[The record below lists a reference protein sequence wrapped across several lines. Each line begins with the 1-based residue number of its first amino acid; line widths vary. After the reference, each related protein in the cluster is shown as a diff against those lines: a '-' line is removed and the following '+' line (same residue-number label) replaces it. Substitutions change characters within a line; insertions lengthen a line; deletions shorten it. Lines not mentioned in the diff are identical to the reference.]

1 MGWGCHLAV
10 EANQKIFWPIK
21 VSMPYVVISLSQTN
35 ICEWLWLGVDVRMQ
49 IKKTRVLKTLD

>member
-1 MGWGCHLAV
+1 MPPYGGG
-10 EANQKIFWPIK
+10 QSKKKWPIK

-49 IKKTRVLKTLD
+49 TKKTRVLKTSN